1 MIVPC
6 GFFMRKCRRRCLP
19 LLLLVSLWDLALGQ
33 LRYSVSE
40 EVEPGTF
47 VGNIAKDLG
56 LDLVL
61 LNSRGLKLVSGAAKQ
76 PFQVNMN
83 SGLLL
88 TNARID
94 REEMCA
100 QSPSCK
106 LVSEIVID
114 NPLEMHRLEVD
125 IVDVN
130 DNAPSFVDSEIT
142 LSIFESA
149 SPASRFPVQKA
160 VDPDSGT
167 SALKGYTLSANDH
180 FHLNVLTDSDN
191 RKSPELVLKAALD
204 RERAPTHNLILTA
217 FDGGDPRRSGT
228 LQIHLIVQDA
238 NDNAPTFDQLVYH
251 VTLLE
256 NVSVGTTVVQLHAT
270 DLDEGPNGD
279 VMYYF
284 SKPVPEGVRR
294 TFSIDA
300 DSGVITVQA
309 AIDFEET
316 REFEILAEAQD
327 RGSFAIPG
335 HCKVLV
341 EIIDVNDNT
350 PCITITSQ
358 TLSVAED
365 AKPGTVIALLI
376 VSDKDSGE
384 NGNTS
389 CSLPPGLPF
398 VLENTFNNHHSL
410 VLRGY
415 LDRES
420 VQHYEVTLSAVDGGS
435 PPLSASTVISVR
447 VSDVNDNCPKFT
459 QPSYSLHLWE
469 NNVPGAQVFAI
480 SAADPDLKENG
491 HITYSLVGDIVR
503 GGFVSINSENGKIF
517 AMKSFDYEEIKHFRF
532 QVQGKDAGVPPLS
545 SNVSVDVFILDQNDN
560 APEILPSYH
569 QTHSLGGEVIPRSVE
584 PGYLVSKI
592 RAVDADSGY
601 NAWLLYQTQP
611 SKDSSLFKVGLY
623 TGEIR
628 TSRPIRESD
637 AANHRFIVVVKDHG
651 EPALSITVSVMISLS
666 DSSTIDINSKLSKET
681 DNTFYTSD
689 TNLYL
694 VISIAFVSFI
704 FLAIVITFVALKIHK
719 ANNMLASDSLQH
731 CAAGVGSLCYFENSY
746 KVCMR
751 NSGNGTLVATGVY
764 PVLSEN
770 STSEMNRLPVEG
782 AKPRNIDDLLMIG
795 DDQVSQCSS
804 LHTHPSNIF

>member
-1 MIVPC
+1 MVAPC
-6 GFFMRKCRRRCLP
+6 ESFLWKCRQRWLS
-19 LLLLVSLWDLALGQ
+19 LLLLGSLGDLALGQ
-33 LRYSVSE
+33 LRYAVSE

-142 LSIFESA
+142 LSILETT
-149 SPASRFPVQKA
+149 SPGSRFPVQKA

-167 SALKGYTLSANDH
+167 NALKGYTLNANPN
-180 FHLNVLTDSDN
+180 FELSVIADSDRN
-191 RKSPELVLKAALD
+191 KSPQLVLKNVLD
-204 RERAPTHNLILTA
+204 RERASLHNLLLTA
-217 FDGGDPRRSGT
+217 FDGGEPRRSGT
-228 LQIHLIVQDA
+228 LQINILVQDA
-238 NDNAPTFDQLVYH
+238 NDNAPSFDQLIYH
-251 VTLLE
+251 VQLSE
-256 NVSVGTTVVQLHAT
+256 NVAPGTTAVQLHAT
-270 DLDEGPNGD
+270 DRDEGPNGD

-284 SKPVPEGVRR
+284 SKPVPEVVKRA
-294 TFSIDA
+294 FSIDA
-300 DSGVITVQA
+300 HSGAITVQGE
-309 AIDFEET
+309 IDFEET
-316 REFEILAEAQD
+316 REFELFVEAVD
-327 RGSFAIPG
+327 KGPFAVPG
-335 HCKVLV
+335 QCKVVV
-341 EIIDVNDNT
+341 EILDVNDNT

-410 VLRGY
+410 VLRGS

-420 VQHYEVTLSAVDGGS
+420 VEHYEVTLTAVDGGS

-459 QPSYSLHLWE
+459 QPSYSLHLVE

-491 HITYSLVGDIVR
+491 HLTYSLVGDIVR
-503 GGFVSINSENGKIF
+503 GGFVSINSENGKIY

-532 QVQGKDAGVPPLS
+532 QVQTKDAGVPPLS

-601 NAWLLYQTQP
+601 NAWLLYQTGYSRDNSP
-611 SKDSSLFKVGLY
+611 FKVGLY

-637 AANHRFIVVVKDHG
+637 AADHRFIVVVKDHG
-651 EPALSITVSVMISLS
+651 EPALSSTVTVTISLS
-666 DSSTIDINSKLSKET
+666 NSNAEILTEFRKET
-681 DNTFYTSD
+681 ETEHSISD
-689 TNLYL
+689 INLYL
-694 VISIAFVSFI
+694 VICIAVISFI
-704 FLAIVITFVALKIHK
+704 FLVTVIIFVAIRILK
-719 ANNMLASDSLQH
+719 ANKSLSSCNQKQ
-731 CAAGVGSLCYFENSY
+731 CAPALGHLCYFENSY
-746 KVCMR
+746 NVCLS
-751 NSGNGTLVATGVY
+751 NSGNGTLDLNGVY
-764 PVLSEN
+764 PVLPKE
-770 STSEMNRLPVEG
+770 STNEVNRFLV
-782 AKPRNIDDLLMIG
+782 AWDKPQNVDDLLMIG
-795 DDQVSQCSS
+795 EDQVSQ
-804 LHTHPSNIF
+804 P

>member
-1 MIVPC
+1 
-6 GFFMRKCRRRCLP
+6 MRKCRRRCLP
-19 LLLLVSLWDLALGQ
+19 LLLMSLWDLALGQ

-100 QSPSCK
+100 QSPACK

-149 SPASRFPVQKA
+149 SPGSRFPVQKA

-167 SALKGYTLSANDH
+167 NALKGYTLNVNPNFD
-180 FHLNVLTDSDN
+180 LNILTDPDRS
-191 RKSPELVLKAALD
+191 RAAELVLKAALD

-228 LQIHLIVQDA
+228 LQIHIIVQDA

-251 VTLLE
+251 VKLME
-256 NVSVGTTVVQLHAT
+256 NVPVGTTVVQLHAT
-270 DLDEGPNGD
+270 DPDEGPNGD
-279 VMYYF
+279 VTYYF
-284 SKPVPEGVRR
+284 NKPVPESVQR
-294 TFSIDA
+294 TFSLDERT
-300 DSGVITVQA
+300 GVITVHGM
-309 AIDFEET
+309 IDFEEAT
-316 REFEILAEAQD
+316 AYTISVAATD
-327 RGSFAIPG
+327 RGSFSVPG

-341 EIIDVNDNT
+341 EISDVNDNA
-350 PCITITSQ
+350 PDLTITSQ
-358 TLSVAED
+358 VHSIAED

-410 VLRGY
+410 VLRGS

-420 VQHYEVTLSAVDGGS
+420 VEHYEVTLTAVDGGS

-459 QPSYSLHLWE
+459 QPSYSLHLAE

-491 HITYSLVGDIVR
+491 HLTYSLVGDIVR
-503 GGFVSINSENGKIF
+503 GGFVSINSENGKIY
-517 AMKSFDYEEIKHFRF
+517 AMKSFDYEEIKYFRF

-569 QTHSLGGEVIPRSVE
+569 QIHSLGGEVIPRSVE

-601 NAWLLYQTQP
+601 NAWLLYQTGYSRDNSP
-611 SKDSSLFKVGLY
+611 FKVGLY

-637 AANHRFIVVVKDHG
+637 AADHRFVVVVKDHG
-651 EPALSITVSVMISLS
+651 EPALSSTVTVTISLS
-666 DSSTIDINSKLSKET
+666 NSNAEILTEFRKDSETEHSISDI
-681 DNTFYTSD
+681 
-689 TNLYL
+689 NLYL
-694 VISIAFVSFI
+694 VICIAVISFI
-704 FLAIVITFVALKIHK
+704 FLVLVIIFVALRIYRV
-719 ANNMLASDSLQH
+719 NGSQTGYNQQH
-731 CAAGVGSLCYFENSY
+731 CAATIGSLCYFENNY
-746 KVCMR
+746 KVCLR
-751 NSGNGTLVATGVY
+751 NSGNGTFEVNGVY
-764 PVLSEN
+764 PMLSEN
-770 STSEMNRLPVEG
+770 NTSERSSVPPAPG
-782 AKPRNIDDLLMIG
+782 HKQQSIDDLLMIG
-795 DDQVSQCSS
+795 EDQVRTDFR
-804 LHTHPSNIF
+804 LY